1 MATMPLDRERM
12 GLIAVASVGGFMAG
26 VILTRYLSSS
36 SSSSPVDQGIEQSET
51 PDAMSL
57 VDTPRSMDSSASF
70 AFQPKAS
77 RFSSTENSE
86 HGVAN
91 GDSRSSGESRLALI
105 VRMDLDMSVGELAMH
120 SAAAGIGQYKK
131 LYKVKAPELKEWERG
146 AMKKEC
152 YGADGEAELVKVR
165 EAARQ
170 QGFATRGV
178 LDGEERLVLLA
189 VGPGS
194 ATKLTS
200 VLSKLAN
207 RLC

>member
-86 HGVAN
+86 NGVAN

-105 VRMDLDMSVGELAMH
+105 VRMDLDM
-120 SAAAGIGQYKK
+120 
-131 LYKVKAPELKEWERG
+131 
-146 AMKKEC
+146 
-152 YGADGEAELVKVR
+152 
-165 EAARQ
+165 
-170 QGFATRGV
+170 
-178 LDGEERLVLLA
+178 
-189 VGPGS
+189 VGPIHCS
-194 ATKLTS
+194 LTLPSPSFLPKTHDSCAS
-200 VLSKLAN
+200 VTHG
-207 RLC
+207 